1 VGDAGEDSGV
11 TTQLSAVDWR
21 WGEVDAA
28 RVGDD
33 VHLIHRHV
41 GARLTVR
48 AGRLIRGEGYAQA
61 SAEARRDLAR
71 VGAIVRLRQR
81 GRYLVHAAG
90 AVDPQGRAWL
100 LAGDSGCGKSTL
112 GYALIRAGWT
122 SLGDDGVVIEATS
135 GGLHAHAWRDPLKVS
150 ALLASEFPELRA
162 DAPRARRGDPRRRV
176 SLSVPAGPMRARLA
190 AVVFLARSERFSMT
204 RLGAVAALGA
214 LVRQSPWVILEDAAS
229 RDHLDVLRRVAS
241 LKVFHLEHT
250 HEELHTIASVLARAI
265 A

>member
-1 VGDAGEDSGV
+1 MTG
-11 TTQLSAVDWR
+11 QLSAVEWR

-33 VHLIHRHV
+33 VLLTHRHV

-48 AGRLIRGEGYAQA
+48 GGRLVRGEGYAQA
-61 SAEARRDLAR
+61 SPEARRDLAR

-90 AVDPQGRAWL
+90 AVDPTGRAWL

-135 GGLHAHAWRDPLKVS
+135 EGLHAHAWRDPLKVS
-150 ALLASEFPELRA
+150 AALASEFPELRA
-162 DAPRARRGDPRRRV
+162 DVPRARLGDPRRRMA
-176 SLSVPAGPMRARLA
+176 LAVPSGPMHAPLE
-190 AVVFLARSERFSMT
+190 AVVFLARAARYSIQRVS
-204 RLGAVAALGA
+204 AVVALGA
-214 LVRQSPWVILEDAAS
+214 LVRQSPWVILEDASS
-229 RDHLDVLRRVAS
+229 RDHLDLLRRVAG

-250 HEELHTIASVLARAI
+250 HEELHTIATVLTRAV